1 MTFVTTDPDL
11 RQMPPLREMRFC
23 LAMSNSASHDVPHVG
38 VHGDASQAPGPAETG
53 ARRPEC
59 ELTMKAAPRKSPGI
73 ELRMLVEAEKPVRRR
88 RLSATQKAAL
98 QEALAGRLQL
108 YPRGYAASK
117 TGPFHSRRAILGLVR
132 AGLMS
137 LSATARY
144 AAVTRR
150 ARELH
155 ASAPSGGTND
165 QSDPEPA
172 RRRAGPRFDER
183 SVSGGAVPQE

>member
-23 LAMSNSASHDVPHVG
+23 FAMSNSASHDVPHAG
-38 VHGDASQAPGPAETG
+38 VHGDASQAPGLAEAG
-53 ARRPEC
+53 APRPEC

-73 ELRMLVEAEKPVRRR
+73 ELRMLVEAERPARRR

-155 ASAPSGGTND
+155 EPAPSSGTSD
-165 QSDPEPA
+165 QTDPEPA
-172 RRRAGPRFDER
+172 RRRAGPSFDER
-183 SVSGGAVPQE
+183 SISRGAAPQE